1 MEKVIATIVIIVLTM
16 GLISY
21 AIIGQMG
28 GFRDTADTVTNES
41 TRLDAML
48 NDSSILPISTVR
60 GYMGRSVTNGF
71 DVYVYDGAD
80 ATVDAEIN
88 DSIDECGENA
98 MFNME
103 KIYDEYGKIETINFY
118 LISQASAA

>member
-28 GFRDTADTVTNES
+28 GFKDTADAVTNES

-48 NDSSILPISTVR
+48 NDSSIVPISTVR
-60 GYMGRSVTNGF
+60 SYLIRGEVNDF
-71 DVYVYDGAD
+71 IVNVYDGPED
-80 ATVDAEIN
+80 GSYAEIK
-88 DSIDECGENA
+88 DIGVCGENA
-98 MFNME
+98 MFNMK
-103 KIYDEYGKIETINFY
+103 KIYDDYGKIETINFY
-118 LISQASAA
+118 LIPQATVA

>member
-1 MEKVIATIVIIVLTM
+1 MYTDSYKITLDYGKHGSEDVDAYAGEVLDLDIPVFDGYIFM
-16 GLISY
+16 GW
-21 AIIGQMG
+21 
-28 GFRDTADTVTNES
+28 
-41 TRLDAML
+41 
-48 NDSSILPISTVR
+48 
-60 GYMGRSVTNGF
+60 
-71 DVYVYDGAD
+71 YDD
-80 ATVDAEIN
+80 ATFTKLHDFSTAIDKDITLYAKFANYHTDIKEIN

>member
-41 TRLDAML
+41 NRLDAML
-48 NDSSILPISTVR
+48 NDSSVVPISTVR
-60 GYMGRSVTNGF
+60 SYIARGSVNDFTVNAYSSTDDTDPITNI
-71 DVYVYDGAD
+71 
-80 ATVDAEIN
+80 E
-88 DSIDECGENA
+88 ECGENA
-98 MFNME
+98 MFRME
-103 KIYDEYGKIETINFY
+103 KIYDVYGKIDTINFY
-118 LISQASAA
+118 LISQETDAA

>member
-28 GFRDTADTVTNES
+28 GFKDTADTVTNES

-48 NDSSILPISTVR
+48 NDSSIVPISTVR
-60 GYMGRSVTNGF
+60 SYVARGAVNDF
-71 DVYVYDGAD
+71 EVNVYSSEDD
-80 ATVDAEIN
+80 SSPIN
-88 DSIDECGENA
+88 DVSECGENA
-98 MFNME
+98 IFNME
-103 KIYDEYGKIETINFY
+103 KIYDDYGKIEEINFY
-118 LISQASAA
+118 LISQAAVA

>member
-48 NDSSILPISTVR
+48 NDSSIVPISTVR
-60 GYMGRSVTNGF
+60 GYLGRSATNGY
-71 DVYVYDGAD
+71 DVNVYDGDDSAAD
-80 ATVDAEIN
+80 SLIN
-88 DSIDECGENA
+88 DSINECGENA
-98 MFNME
+98 MFTME
-103 KIYDEYGKIETINFY
+103 KLYDDYGKIETINFY
-118 LISQASAA
+118 LISQASVA